1 MINNIKIMQSQ
12 PQQPENKNTD
22 SSEVA
27 IALKPT
33 SWSNFSPTTN
43 SIKKGQWIA
52 TQIYRFLAQ
61 IPNYLGNLFNEYKQ
75 LIISVAIILAA
86 FITVKVVLAVM
97 DALNDIPLLSLI
109 LELIGIGYSG
119 WFVYRYLLKESTR
132 QELAQ
137 KIALFLSSQQ

>member
-1 MINNIKIMQSQ
+1 MQSQ
-12 PQQPENKNTD
+12 PQQPETKDTD

-27 IALKPT
+27 LTVEPT

-43 SIKKGQWIA
+43 SIKKGKWIF
-52 TQIYRFLAQ
+52 TQTYFFLAKM
-61 IPNYLGNLFNEYKQ
+61 PNYLGNLFNEYKQ

-119 WFVYRYLLKESTR
+119 WFVYRYLLKKPTR

-137 KIALFLSSQQ
+137 KIDLFLSKQQ